1 MKNILLM
8 LVTHHKGCHNRG
20 GKTLG
25 RRKGSK
31 NKSVASAAISDPYV
45 YGALK
50 ILEQARLDYEDGIKY
65 GADGKRRGDCVDDM
79 WEQWLET
86 KTSKDKEASDLTV
99 ACGIAS
105 YIAKDVK

>member
-1 MKNILLM
+1 M
-8 LVTHHKGCHNRG
+8 
-20 GKTLG
+20 LG

-31 NKSVASAAISDPYV
+31 NKSVASAAISDPYL
-45 YGALK
+45 YTALR
-50 ILEQARLDYEDGIKY
+50 ILEQARTDYEDGIKY

-86 KTSKDKEASDLTV
+86 KTSKDKEMDTLAV

-105 YIAKDVK
+105 YIAKEV